1 MKMWKNFELVKLM
14 VLHLLFVFIAGL
26 RAVAHLW
33 QEFVLEMRFRWE
45 NDIFVPRYGSPSKLF
60 CNVRKANISLV
71 KYD

>member
-1 MKMWKNFELVKLM
+1 M
-14 VLHLLFVFIAGL
+14 
-26 RAVAHLW
+26 AHLW

-60 CNVRKANISLV
+60 RNVRKANISLV